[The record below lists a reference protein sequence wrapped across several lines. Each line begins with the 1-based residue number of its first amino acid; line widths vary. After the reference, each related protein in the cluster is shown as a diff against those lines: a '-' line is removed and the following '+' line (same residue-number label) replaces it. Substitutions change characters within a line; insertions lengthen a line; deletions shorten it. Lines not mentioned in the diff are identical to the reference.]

1 MINGSTNEF
10 VNRISTCQDTVFIY
24 KGRKYW
30 FQECMPNENTVHME
44 IVQTDPDAENYVWE
58 YNGSSIKEGQ
68 KAFQT
73 APIFDGKTFWEVE
86 QEMEWADC

>member
-1 MINGSTNEF
+1 
-10 VNRISTCQDTVFIY
+10 
-24 KGRKYW
+24 
-30 FQECMPNENTVHME
+30 ME
-44 IVQTDPDAENYVWE
+44 IFQTDPDAENYVWE

-86 QEMEWADC
+86 QEMEWVDC